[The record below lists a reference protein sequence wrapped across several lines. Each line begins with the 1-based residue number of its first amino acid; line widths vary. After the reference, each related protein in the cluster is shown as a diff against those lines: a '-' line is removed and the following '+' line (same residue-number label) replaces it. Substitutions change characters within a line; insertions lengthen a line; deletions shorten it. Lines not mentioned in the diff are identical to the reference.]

1 MRTYSL
7 YELNE
12 YVRRV
17 LALNFPEALWVSG
30 EIAQV
35 GVSRGHHF
43 LSLVQKDEAGDQLIA
58 RSEAVV
64 WAGAYRRLRRHIG
77 RDFPSLLQEGI
88 EVRLLARLDF
98 NERYGLKLIVE
109 DIDPTY
115 AVGRMEQRRRA
126 ILQQLRDEA
135 LLERNRRQP
144 LPVVLQRIAVLSSE
158 QAAGRQDFLRQ
169 LDGNP
174 YGYRF
179 EHRLFPA
186 AMQGS
191 QVEPE
196 VLKQLQAIEGQAHRF
211 DCVVITRGG
220 GARLDLSAF
229 DSLALGRAIAAH
241 PLPVLTGIG
250 HDIDET
256 VIDLVAH
263 TALKTPTAAADF
275 LIERNLQFEARINE
289 LGYQLQLLS
298 QRRLHEEQ
306 QALLRAE
313 QSLRL
318 SSRRAL
324 QEQHHR
330 LEQMAAQLPRLSRR
344 PLREQERHLAQLE
357 QVVALLSPEAT
368 LRRGYTLTLKAGRIV
383 TGADQLQAG
392 DSITTR
398 FADGEVDS
406 TIHST
411 KR

>member
-1 MRTYSL
+1 
-7 YELNE
+7 
-12 YVRRV
+12 
-17 LALNFPEALWVSG
+17 
-30 EIAQV
+30 
-35 GVSRGHHF
+35 
-43 LSLVQKDEAGDQLIA
+43 
-58 RSEAVV
+58 
-64 WAGAYRRLRRHIG
+64 
-77 RDFPSLLQEGI
+77 LQEGI
-88 EVRLLARLDF
+88 EVRLLVRLDF
-98 NERYGLKLIVE
+98 NERYGLKLIID
-109 DIDPTY
+109 DIDSTY
-115 AVGRMEQRRRA
+115 TVGRMEQRRRA
-126 ILQQLRDEA
+126 ILQQLRDEE
-135 LLERNRRQP
+135 LLELNRRQQ

-169 LDGNP
+169 LEGNP

-179 EHRLFPA
+179 EHCLFPA

-196 VLKQLQAIEGQAHRF
+196 VLKQLQAIAQQAHHF

-241 PLPVLTGIG
+241 SLPVLTGIG

-275 LIERNLQFEARINE
+275 LIERNLQFESRINE

-306 QALLRAE
+306 QILLRAH

-318 SSRRAL
+318 DARRTL
-324 QEQHHR
+324 QEQQGQ
-330 LEQMAAQLPRLSRR
+330 LEQCAAQLLPLSRR
-344 PLREQERHLAQLE
+344 PLREQKRHLAQLE
-357 QVVALLSPEAT
+357 QVIALLSPEAT
-368 LRRGYTLTLKAGRIV
+368 LRRGYTLTLKAGRII
-383 TGADQLQAG
+383 TGADQVQAG
-392 DSITTR
+392 DTITTR
-398 FADGEVDS
+398 FADGEVNS
-406 TIHST
+406 TIHPT